1 MLMARD
7 QFAAKE
13 TVDPRTG
20 VEVLIRLF
28 VAVPGRCGVPL

>member
-13 TVDPRTG
+13 IVDPRTG
-20 VEVLIRLF
+20 VEVLISLF
-28 VAVPGRCGVPL
+28 VAVPGRCGVHL

>member
-13 TVDPRTG
+13 TVDPPTR
-20 VEVLIRLF
+20 VEVLISRF